1 MTLLIHAHKTRA
13 RSGGFSN
20 NNNKPTISLH
30 FLFELRVVGKLKFLH
45 VVRLDVE
52 ALPNAMHHGAG
63 NAKMTRQG
71 THTPRAFPRRFRLQR
86 GWNIKG
92 RAIRMR
98 QAMPNDVIDTFQ
110 HGQRTSR
117 SLF

>member
-1 MTLLIHAHKTRA
+1 MILLIHTHKTRA
-13 RSGGFSN
+13 RSGDSDTSPRYRCTFSSN
-20 NNNKPTISLH
+20 CGSSESLI
-30 FLFELRVVGKLKFLH
+30 KFLH
-45 VVRLDVE
+45 AVRLDVE

-63 NAKMTRQG
+63 NAKMTSQH
-71 THTPRAFPRRFRLQR
+71 THTPRAFPRRFCLQR

-98 QAMPNDVIDTFQ
+98 QAMPNDITDTFQ